1 MTYSRDFREAA
12 IVYKQSG
19 HTFPQLKETFKVT
32 PQTYYNW
39 LELKNK
45 TGTLN
50 CRKAETRTR
59 KIDTQEL
66 KQLLKEKPDAYLFEL
81 ANHFNCSPPAI
92 HKKLIKLKITR
103 KKSLSPTLKNQKKN
117 AKHF

>member
-12 IVYKQSG
+12 IAYKQRG
-19 HTFPQLKETFKVT
+19 HTFSQLKATFKIT

-50 CRKAETRTR
+50 CRKVETRTR
-59 KIDTQEL
+59 KIDPQKL
-66 KQLLKEKPDAYLFEL
+66 RQLLKEKPDAYLYEL
-81 ANHFNCSPPAI
+81 AKHFNTSPPAT
-92 HKKLIKLKITR
+92 HKKLVNLKITR
-103 KKSLSPTLKNQKKN
+103 KKNLSPMLKNQKKN
-117 AKHF
+117 AKPS